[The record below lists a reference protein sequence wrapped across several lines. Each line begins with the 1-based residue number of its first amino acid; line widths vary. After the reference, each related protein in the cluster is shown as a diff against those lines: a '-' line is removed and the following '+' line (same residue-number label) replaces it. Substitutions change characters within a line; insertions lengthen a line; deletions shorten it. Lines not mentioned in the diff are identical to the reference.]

1 VQSSEKL
8 FRGLALAA
16 VVCAYVFLTL
26 RLIAP
31 YTPIDDAFISF
42 RYARHL
48 ASGHGLVFNLNEPGV
63 EGYSSL
69 AWVLLLAAGA
79 RLGLALPALSQ
90 GLGLLFGIG
99 TLLVVARR
107 RLLAAAGLALSLSW
121 LYHTLNGLET
131 CLMTFLVTV
140 LTCLRL
146 DTPRGRVIGIAVAG
160 LLAVTRPEGLLF
172 VLGWVAAVH
181 LADRR
186 LPRFRSF
193 EVRLAL
199 TALAVFA
206 AQTLGRLA
214 WYGEWIANSARAKTL
229 PLGVAIGPGLL
240 DLGFFLVVGSACGLL
255 PVLAAVG
262 AVRAARSG
270 PEGKETL
277 ARALFLALLAPAL
290 ALSGGDSFALWRFY
304 VPLIPA
310 LFVAAADGL
319 ESLLAARPWPAQRV
333 ALARALAA
341 ALLGAALTFPWSQ
354 ALPDI
359 QRESFWVHHW
369 EDIGL
374 RLARV
379 LPPGTTLAFG
389 PVGALPYR
397 SELRTIDILGLNE
410 PHIARVEPDLTTY
423 VPGHM
428 RHDGPYVLSLRPDLI
443 LLANAPVADDP
454 AATFPWESVRHY
466 EKDLVADPR
475 FAAEY
480 AFVRIP
486 LGDRKWLLA
495 FVRRRAT

>member
-1 VQSSEKL
+1 MQSSEKL
-8 FRGLALAA
+8 LRGLALTA
-16 VVCAYVFLTL
+16 VVAAFIFLSL

-48 ASGHGLVFNLNEPGV
+48 ASGHGLVFNLNEPAV

-69 AWVLLLAAGA
+69 VWVLILAAGA

-90 GLGLLFGIG
+90 GLGLALGIG
-99 TLLVVARR
+99 TLLAVARR
-107 RLLAAAGLALSLSW
+107 RLLAAAGLVLSLSW

-146 DTPRGRVIGIAVAG
+146 DTPRRRVLGMAVAG
-160 LLAVTRPEGLLF
+160 LLAITRPEGLLF
-172 VLGWVAAVH
+172 VLVWAAAVH

-186 LPRFRSF
+186 VHRF
-193 EVRLAL
+193 EIRLVLA
-199 TALAVFA
+199 ALAVFA
-206 AQTLGRLA
+206 AQTLVRLA
-214 WYGEWIANSARAKTL
+214 VYGEWIANSARAKTL
-229 PLGVAIGPGLL
+229 PLDVALGPGVI
-240 DLGFFLVVGSACGLL
+240 DLGFFLVLGSACGLL
-255 PVLAAVG
+255 PLLALAG

-270 PEGKETL
+270 EEGKEAL
-277 ARALFLALLAPAL
+277 ARVLFLALLLPAL
-290 ALSGGDSFALWRFY
+290 AASGGDSFALWRFY
-304 VPLIPA
+304 VPLLPA

-319 ESLLAARPWPAQRV
+319 ESLLAARPWPAERL
-333 ALARALAA
+333 ALARGLAA
-341 ALLGAALTFPWSQ
+341 AVLGAALTFPWSRS
-354 ALPDI
+354 LPDI

-369 EDIGL
+369 GDVGL

-379 LPPGTTLAFG
+379 VPPGTTLAMG

-397 SELRTIDILGLNE
+397 SELPTLDILGLND
-410 PHIARVEPDLTTY
+410 PHIARAEPDLSTY
-423 VPGHM
+423 MPGHM
-428 RHDGPYVLSLRPDLI
+428 RHDGAYVLSRKPDLI
-443 LLANAPVADDP
+443 LLANAPVADVPD
-454 AATFPWESVRHY
+454 AAFPWESVRHY

-480 AFVRIP
+480 ALVRIS